1 MCFSLCYLIKTV
13 GMAFQSLLVE
23 SETKAQKNT
32 LIQPNLSAF
41 LDIPCSHAGI
51 TGLKIYSVI

>member
-1 MCFSLCYLIKTV
+1 
-13 GMAFQSLLVE
+13 MAFQSLLVE

-41 LDIPCSHAGI
+41 LGLPCSHVGI
-51 TGLKIYSVI
+51 TDLNIYSVI

>member
-1 MCFSLCYLIKTV
+1 
-13 GMAFQSLLVE
+13 MAFQSLRVE

-32 LIQPNLSAF
+32 LIKPNLSAF
-41 LDIPCSHAGI
+41 LGLPCSHIGI

>member
-1 MCFSLCYLIKTV
+1 
-13 GMAFQSLLVE
+13 MAFQSLLVE

-51 TGLKIYSVI
+51 TGLKIYSVIWNQYLGWMDH

>member
-1 MCFSLCYLIKTV
+1 MLFNQDRWYGISVFASK
-13 GMAFQSLLVE
+13 

-41 LDIPCSHAGI
+41 LDLPCSHAGI